1 MASIS
6 NDPNGQKR
14 IIFVAPDGSRKA
26 IRLGKADQRT
36 AESVARHVESLLSHK
51 ICGQPVTR
59 ETAVWL
65 SDLNPKL
72 KIKLA
77 NAGLIEVDSSEAT
90 SKKEPKKTF
99 LGAFLDG
106 YILSRRDIKPATLVV
121 WQQPC
126 RNLKEFFGEDKRLAD
141 ITPGNCKQ
149 FREWLLLQ
157 KLAPTTKDK
166 RLKFARE
173 FFNAAKD
180 HKFIE
185 SNPFAG
191 IKVPAGDV
199 SLRRQFVGRDVMAR
213 LLAVADPTWR
223 TIIALSRFGGLRC
236 PSEVL
241 SLEWRHIDFVAGRIH
256 VPSPKTSG
264 YSGKATREIPLFE
277 GLRPFL
283 EEAFE
288 LAAPGQTHVVGGN
301 HLAKANGVNGWMNCN
316 LRTHLLRLLKRAG
329 LESWPRLFHN
339 LRSSFETELLE
350 QFPTHVVAAWLGHSV
365 TVMLKHYAQV
375 TSDHFDR
382 AGGHKKSGAES
393 GADVAQ
399 KAAQQGFAPSIRL
412 IAKSNASIGTV
423 GLYAIPCESGESLA
437 NVSNGG
443 AGI

>member
-6 NDPNGQKR
+6 KALKGQK
-14 IIFVAPDGSRKA
+14 IVQFVSPEGIRKSV
-26 IRLGKADQRT
+26 RLGKVDLRG
-36 AESVARHVESLLSHK
+36 AEAVARHVESLLSQK

-65 SDLNPKL
+65 SNLPYPL

-77 NAGLIEVDSSEAT
+77 KAGLIESDLPEGTPVE
-90 SKKEPKKTF
+90 EPKKTF
-99 LGAFLDG
+99 LGSFLDG
-106 YILSRRDIKPATLVV
+106 YILSRRDVKPATLVV

-141 ITPGNCKQ
+141 ITPGDCKQ

-213 LLAVADPTWR
+213 LLAVADPIWR

-241 SLEWRHIDFVAGRIH
+241 SLEWRHVDFETSRIH

-264 YSGKATREIPLFE
+264 YCGKATREIPLFE
-277 GLRPFL
+277 ELRPFL

-301 HLAKANGVNGWMNCN
+301 HLAKADGVNGWMNCN

-365 TVMLKHYAQV
+365 KVMLKHYAQV
-375 TSDHFDR
+375 TREHFDR
-382 AGGHKKSGAES
+382 AGGVKKSGAES
-393 GADVAQ
+393 GAVVVQ
-399 KAAQQGFAPSIRL
+399 KAVQQGIAPSTRL
-412 IAKSNASIGTV
+412 
-423 GLYAIPCESGESLA
+423 LA
-437 NVSNGG
+437 NLNVSGDPVKSCASPCDHGEFFAKVSNGG

>member
-1 MASIS
+1 MASITKA
-6 NDPNGQKR
+6 PNGQK
-14 IIFVAPDGSRKA
+14 IVQFVSPEGVRKS
-26 IRLGKADQRT
+26 IRLGKVDMRG
-36 AESVARHVESLLSHK
+36 AESVARHVESLLSQK

-65 SDLNPKL
+65 SNLPYPL

-77 NAGLIEVDSSEAT
+77 KAGLIESDLPEGTPVE
-90 SKKEPKKTF
+90 EPKKTF

-141 ITPGNCKQ
+141 ITPGDCKQ
-149 FREWLLLQ
+149 FKEWLLLQ

-241 SLEWRHIDFVAGRIH
+241 SLEWRHVDFEASRIH

-264 YSGKATREIPLFE
+264 YCGKATREIPLFE
-277 GLRPFL
+277 ELRPFL

-301 HLAKANGVNGWMNCN
+301 HLAKADGVNGWMNCN

-365 TVMLKHYAQV
+365 KVMLKHYAQV
-375 TSDHFDR
+375 TSEHFDR
-382 AGGHKKSGAES
+382 AGGVKKSGAES
-393 GADVAQ
+393 GAVVVQ
-399 KAAQQGFAPSIRL
+399 KAVQQGIAPSTQLFANL
-412 IAKSNASIGTV
+412 IVSGDPVKSCAR
-423 GLYAIPCESGESLA
+423 PCDHGEIFA